1 MAFIKK
7 YANFSGRKTK
17 ELAVIFIVSII
28 AISYGLFFYLQNNT
42 ESNIR
47 NSLFEQQKQRQIE
60 STQAL
65 SRHISSD
72 LDSIT
77 ARLQSLA
84 NSPYLQQ
91 GDLVSN
97 KTKNLIQQMH
107 FQMNSITNVD
117 RLFILDENN
126 IERSDVVPKGEKGFV
141 GVDFSYRDYVRD
153 TKITLMPVFSDGFV
167 GRDGKYRIAITQPII
182 NIDTGKYVGLVG
194 ALIPTINFFSHYGN
208 IYNIK
213 SNFLVVFDK
222 KGNYIATPRTELLGK
237 NYFGNEAQRIF
248 HHNPVQGKLY
258 RQLLEGVPG
267 NAVYDFGIGE
277 RLNTGYPIDVQGKP
291 TYFVSAVTPTSVI
304 YSQINSVIFAER
316 TEMFS
321 LLAGTTIAIVVLI
334 VFLIKWSTT
343 LNDEVKRRT
352 KELDESNKRL
362 NTLNKQLE
370 LVNEQLKLH
379 DKMQKEFIN
388 IASHEIKT
396 PTQAILGYTEILQKH
411 PEKREQVS
419 DALHRNANRLQ
430 RLTNDILDVTRIE
443 SQTLKLS
450 KEKFNLSELI
460 SSISED
466 FKNDI
471 HKKGNNVALL
481 CKLDDTDIVVDA
493 DKERITQVISNLLSN
508 AVKFTKE
515 GSISIKVV
523 TDGKYNNHQKEEKE
537 KVIVSIRDTG
547 TGIDSEIFPRLFT
560 KFATKSELAGGTG
573 LGLFISKSIVEAHGG
588 KMWAENNNSS
598 IDNGQERG
606 ATFYF
611 SLPLM
616 TNNKKMQSSGSN
628 GNTNTAT
635 ACL

>member
-17 ELAVIFIVSII
+17 ELAVVFIVSII

-141 GVDFSYRDYVRD
+141 GVNFSYRDYVRD
-153 TKITLMPVFSDGFV
+153 TKLTMMPVFSDGFV

-182 NIDTGKYVGLVG
+182 NIDTGKYIGLVG

-248 HHNPVQGKLY
+248 HHNPIQGKLY
-258 RQLLEGVPG
+258 RQLLEGIPG
-267 NAVYDFGIGE
+267 NAVYNFGIGE

-411 PEKREQVS
+411 PERREQVS

-443 SQTLKLS
+443 SQTLKLN

-460 SSISED
+460 SSVSED

-471 HKKGNNVALL
+471 HKKGNNVELL
-481 CKLDDTDIVVDA
+481 CKLDDTYIVVDA

-523 TDGKYNNHQKEEKE
+523 KDGKYNNHQKEEKE
-537 KVIVSIRDTG
+537 EVIVSIRDTG

-598 IDNGQERG
+598 VDNGQERG

-616 TNNKKMQSSGSN
+616 TNNKKMQSSSN